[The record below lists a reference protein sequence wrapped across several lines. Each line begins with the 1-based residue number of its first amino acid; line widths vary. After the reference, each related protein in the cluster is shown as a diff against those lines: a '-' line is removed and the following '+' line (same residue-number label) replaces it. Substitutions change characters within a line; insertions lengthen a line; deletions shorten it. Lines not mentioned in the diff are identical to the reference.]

1 MSAGGAGRRGRG
13 GGGRAG
19 AGAGAGRRRR
29 DDRRHAAAGAC
40 GEGDSAAGVT
50 TPGPDE
56 SDDAER
62 AFEPTFADLAG
73 ASLPDVD
80 LPAGTCLGRVIRL
93 DRGYPLVCTPGATV
107 RTEHAV
113 ALVKGSDLR
122 ASVGDWVCV
131 RMPDGHD
138 KARIEEILPRATTL
152 SRWDGRSRG
161 QRQVLAANLDL
172 VVVVQPLSRRP
183 VSPDRVARS
192 AVLAREGSVAVAVV
206 LTKAD
211 RTDTAGV
218 EKAVSAIRACLPG
231 DLPIVVT
238 SSQTGA
244 GLDET
249 RALLRPGTTTL
260 LLGESGAGKSTLV
273 NGLVGAAVLGTG
285 AVRARDDTGRH
296 TTVARR
302 MIAVPGAGVIVDA
315 PGLRSLPLLDESDG
329 LAATFPDIA
338 AHLGGCRFRD
348 CTHGD
353 EPGCAVRAAVRAGE
367 IPEERLAE
375 YRALEAE
382 MLRNRRGLDPAAPQ
396 SLTS

>member
-1 MSAGGAGRRGRG
+1 MIEISGLNK
-13 GGGRAG
+13 
-19 AGAGAGRRRR
+19 
-29 DDRRHAAAGAC
+29 
-40 GEGDSAAGVT
+40 T
-50 TPGPDE
+50 
-56 SDDAER
+56 
-62 AFEPTFADLAG
+62 
-73 ASLPDVD
+73 
-80 LPAGTCLGRVIRL
+80 
-93 DRGYPLVCTPGATV
+93 Y
-107 RTEHAV
+107 AV
-113 ALVKGSDLR
+113 G
-122 ASVGDWVCV
+122 
-131 RMPDGHD
+131 
-138 KARIEEILPRATTL
+138 
-152 SRWDGRSRG
+152 
-161 QRQVLAANLDL
+161 
-172 VVVVQPLSRRP
+172 
-183 VSPDRVARS
+183 
-192 AVLAREGSVAVAVV
+192 
-206 LTKAD
+206 
-211 RTDTAGV
+211 TAGEHHV
-218 EKAVSAIRACLPG
+218 LHDINLSIADG
-231 DLPIVVT
+231 DVFGII
-238 SSQTGA
+238 GA
-244 GLDET
+244 
-249 RALLRPGTTTL
+249 
-260 LLGESGAGKSTLV
+260 SGAGKSTLV